1 MFDLFIVNEMVCT
14 GRIFLAPTL
23 NVHVSTGREKG
34 GGGTKFPEA
43 TVFNEVMT
51 TI

>member
-1 MFDLFIVNEMVCT
+1 MFDLSNVNILSYVVRT
-14 GRIFLAPTL
+14 YLL
-23 NVHVSTGREKG
+23 NVHVSIRRKEG